1 MFLQKVVLI
10 INEIYAREKSER
22 TFETPRSLYFPA
34 RNKSDQGSCYTIKF
48 KSIFSGL
55 TCNSLIFYFSGL
67 LLFYLADSRKI
78 KTKFQRHFGKS
89 LTRTV
94 KLLNQSS
101 CSSTAGTAL
110 LNCPNKMT
118 RADQEGC
125 STRKKSVL

>member
-10 INEIYAREKSER
+10 INEIYARKKWER

-34 RNKSDQGSCYTIKF
+34 NKSDQGSCYTIKF

-78 KTKFQRHFGKS
+78 KTKFQRHFGRS

-94 KLLNQSS
+94 KLLNLL
-101 CSSTAGTAL
+101 AHRLPARHWL